1 MKYIKTLFYNLFPSF
16 DTRTIAPVYYIDFV
30 NKKLI
35 NIEKCVYS
43 KNKEV
48 AKKAA

>member
-1 MKYIKTLFYNLFPSF
+1 MKYIKNLFYKLFPSF
-16 DTRTIAPVYYIDFV
+16 DTRPIALVYYIDFV

-35 NIEKCVYS
+35 NIEKCIYS
-43 KNKEV
+43 ENKEV